1 MGGLS
6 RRQREKRAYSLTLV
20 SGGAALAAVV
30 FLVLWVIG
38 VMGFGPVLL
47 AALIAAGAAFL
58 LRSTVGPGR

>member
-20 SGGAALAAVV
+20 SGGAAVAAVV

-38 VMGFGPVLL
+38 VMSFGPVLL
-47 AALIAAGAAFL
+47 AAVIAVAAAFL
-58 LRSTVGPGR
+58 LRGTVGSSR

>member
-20 SGGAALAAVV
+20 AGGSAVATVV

-38 VMGFGPVLL
+38 VMGFGLVFL
-47 AALIAAGAAFL
+47 AALVAAAAGFL
-58 LRSTVGPGR
+58 LRGTMRK